1 MYEVTGQEYSPSF
14 LVSIVATIG
23 GNLAHVPPG
32 KHVLSS
38 PLWAWY
44 TRAFLCATCPTCL
57 TCKKTGPDPAVVL
70 SMSFYHQL

>member
-1 MYEVTGQEYSPSF
+1 MIDEECSPSF

-23 GNLAHVPPG
+23 GDLAHVSPG

-38 PLWAWY
+38 PRGRGTHVLYVLPAQ
-44 TRAFLCATCPTCL
+44 PVSL
-57 TCKKTGPDPAVVL
+57 TCKKTGPDPSVVL